1 MPADY
6 VRLVWMAGWG
16 YLFFAEIPL
25 LTTWFGAFLIIGAT
39 FFITLRE
46 SQLAAE
52 RRRALAAVSATSQE
66 L

>member
-1 MPADY
+1 
-6 VRLVWMAGWG
+6 MAGWG

>member
-16 YLFFAEIPL
+16 YLFFSEIPL
-25 LTTWFGAFLIIGAT
+25 LTTWLGAFLIIGAT

-46 SQLAAE
+46 SQLAAA
-52 RRRALAAVSATSQE
+52 RRRGLATQSPASQE
-66 L
+66 S